1 MYTLCEGMQYTL
13 DIFGELFH
21 NKNQAISREEKKG
34 IFARMKFFLT
44 HSFQREGS
52 VSKSLDG
59 ITLISIVKVIVQLN
73 LIDGL
78 IRLGRAT
85 ERIAPDWRHRR
96 NNNAHLGEKR

>member
-21 NKNQAISREEKKG
+21 NKNQAISCGEIKG
-34 IFARMKFFLT
+34 IVARMKFLLT
-44 HSFQREGS
+44 HSLQREGS

-59 ITLISIVKVIVQLN
+59 ITLRSSVKVIVQLN

-78 IRLGRAT
+78 T
-85 ERIAPDWRHRR
+85 
-96 NNNAHLGEKR
+96 

>member
-1 MYTLCEGMQYTL
+1 MQYSL

-21 NKNQAISREEKKG
+21 DKNKAISRAEKKG
-34 IFARMKFFLT
+34 IVTRMKFFLT
-44 HSFQREGS
+44 HSLQRDGS

-78 IRLGRAT
+78 IQLGRAT

-96 NNNAHLGEKR
+96 NNNAHLSEKR